1 MSMDYEYFAGSEDDD
16 VSYTYSP
23 VIDVSTATLTLGF
36 KRDLDQATD
45 DITIADGSFD
55 KTNGATGVIVW
66 PFNSDDLATAG
77 TYYGILTAVVDADN
91 TTIKA
96 ITLWIREAAV

>member
-1 MSMDYEYFAGSEDDD
+1 MAMTYTYFEGEEDDD

-66 PFNSDDLATAG
+66 PFDSDDTAVAG
-77 TYYGILTAVVDADN
+77 TYYGILTAVVDANN
-91 TTIKA
+91 TTKKV
-96 ITLWIREAAV
+96 ITLWIREAVA